1 MGIRQVIWSL
11 SISIAILWC
20 HASFGQDLNE
30 ICNEQISKRDS
41 LSREMLYVRPREAL
55 ELARENHKAV
65 QREYDNDKCKGRV
78 LLTLGLAE
86 QYTNDLVKS
95 VEYLKQANIIFEKEG
110 MYEALVESLNLIGGS
125 FYKIGQFDLTIK
137 STMEALN
144 VARNNGLKSEIPVLY
159 NNLASAYRELNQFDI
174 ALEYADLAIED
185 VIGQKDFSGLMYA
198 FSTKG
203 EILFSQ
209 KKYDSALYFMQ
220 EAYNIG
226 LEHHVHTDY
235 SEAFCLYGMAVN
247 HFHLRDTAKAMALGN
262 KAYIIADKDHLIFTQ
277 RDIAL
282 LMSRI
287 WQQLSNIDSA
297 FFYQARV
304 LEIDNKIQSKE
315 KTSQLNNIIF
325 REQEE
330 KMEQQIVKTK
340 KQQNLS
346 IVGAIVAF
354 VLICLLLLFV
364 MVNKKIRS
372 LYQQLKVQKETIEVY
387 NHQLAAQRDELDNL
401 NQLKD
406 RMFSAVMHDFKT
418 PINTLESMLNL
429 LIKKHMSPD
438 EAVPV
443 SKKLLQSVQQSKA
456 SINNIITWIKSHFQ
470 GFNPQK
476 EPIDCDSL
484 FSEIKIY
491 HTSPAREKEITIE
504 VENDITELFLS
515 DREILFIVLNNLM
528 SNAIK
533 FTNRNGEVSLKSR
546 IEGETVV
553 FEVSDT
559 GIGIPAEA
567 RKQLFGVSNYSTT
580 GTSLE
585 KGTGLGLLI
594 CRELLEKIGGTI
606 SVKSEIGKGSTFRVA
621 IPFENS

>member
-1 MGIRQVIWSL
+1 M
-11 SISIAILWC
+11 LWC
-20 HASFGQDLNE
+20 HTTHGQYLNE
-30 ICNEQISKRDS
+30 ICNEQVSKRDS
-41 LSREMLYVRPREAL
+41 LIREILYVRPKEAL

-65 QREYDNDKCKGRV
+65 QRQYDNDKCKGRV

-95 VEYLKQANIIFEKEG
+95 VEYLKQANTIFESEA
-110 MYEALVESLNLIGGS
+110 MYEALVESHNLIGGS
-125 FYKIGQFDLTIK
+125 FYKTGQIDLTIK
-137 STMEALN
+137 STQKALE
-144 VARNNGLKSEIPVLY
+144 VAQIHGLTDKIPVLY
-159 NNLASAYRELNQFDI
+159 NNLAGAYKELNQFEA
-174 ALEYADLAIED
+174 ALKYANLAIEEVAD
-185 VIGQKDFSGLMYA
+185 QKDFTGLMYA
-198 FSTKG
+198 YSTKG
-203 EILFSQ
+203 EILLSLEQ
-209 KKYDSALYFMQ
+209 YDSALYFMEQ
-220 EAYNIG
+220 AYNTGNLHNLHI
-226 LEHHVHTDY
+226 DY
-235 SEAFCLYGMAVN
+235 SEAFCLYGIAVN
-247 HFHLRDTAKAMALGN
+247 HFYLGNTDLAMSLGN
-262 KAYIIADKDHLIFTQ
+262 KAYQIANKDHMVFIQ

-282 LMSRI
+282 LMSQLWHRI
-287 WQQLSNIDSA
+287 GNIDSA
-297 FFYQARV
+297 FFYQSRV
-304 LEIDNKIQSKE
+304 LEIDDKIQSKE

-330 KMEQQIVKTK
+330 KMERQIVKTK
-340 KQQNLS
+340 KQQNIS

-354 VLICLLLLFV
+354 ALICLLLLFV

-372 LYQQLKVQKETIEVY
+372 LYQQLKAQKETIEVY

-406 RMFSAVMHDFKT
+406 RMFSAVIHDFKT

-484 FSEIKIY
+484 FNEIKIY
-491 HTSPAREKEITIE
+491 HASPAKEKRLTVD
-504 VENDITELFLS
+504 VENGVDILFTS

-546 IEGETVV
+546 IDGETII

-559 GIGIPAEA
+559 GIGIPADA
-567 RKQLFGVSNYSTT
+567 LKKLFGVSNYSTA
-580 GTSLE
+580 GTALE

-606 SVKSEIGKGSTFRVA
+606 SVESETGKGSTFRVVV
-621 IPFENS
+621 PFENS